1 MLIAFEHPEAL
12 AGLAA
17 LAVFLWMHR
26 GSLADHSRLQKRISC
41 ALRCVVAGLIVAALA
56 GLQLDVPS
64 KRVALAVLVDVS
76 DSVSAE
82 AAAEGMAFAREL
94 ERGRGANKVAVF
106 AFARSAA
113 PVEDLSGE
121 RTPLAK
127 ELLDGTDVQGAI
139 ELALATF
146 PAGYLGRIVLCSDG
160 LDNRGDVREAARQA
174 RARNVPV
181 LARPYEAPDLEEVI
195 LTNVSLPPDVQP
207 AASAAVTVEV
217 FSSIATDATIAV
229 YRNQWKVAENAVAIA
244 EGENRFVFDVHAP
257 EAGFMDTSAAITARS
272 DTWTDNNTGRAIAS
286 VRAQPR
292 VLLIE
297 DKEADARFLYRALSK
312 KKIKVDLRPGEAF
325 PTTLAELENYSLVIL
340 GDVPYRSLPEGAL
353 DILGV
358 YVRDL
363 GGGLLTLGG
372 ENAYGLGGYKD
383 TPLAAMLPVEMESE
397 SRRDI
402 PTLALAMVVDKSGS
416 MANAKIELAKAA
428 ASAAVE
434 ILSDEDYAGLI
445 AFDAMAHRICPITS
459 AADRAGIV
467 SQIQRLS
474 AGGGTNMYPALMQ
487 AREDLL
493 SARAALRHI
502 ILLTDGRTT
511 GSGYEE
517 LASRISGDLITISTV
532 AVGQGADTALLQR
545 MAALGRGR
553 YYFTDDP
560 RTIPR
565 IFVKE
570 TMAAQRSAVIED
582 PFVPQV
588 MSPAE
593 LLRGIP
599 LDEAPPLYG
608 YVLLKPKPL
617 AEVLLTSE
625 RGDPLLARCPHGLGS
640 VASFASDATN
650 RWAADWIEW
659 PAYTTFFVQLA
670 RDTMRRDSGGLRFTA
685 SASIAAD
692 DGKIVADLSEASGPF
707 INNAAVSAVVVGP
720 DLSDS
725 QIALVQRA
733 PGRYEGAF
741 DASERGAYLV
751 RVRAQRDMRSLGGT
765 GCAASR
771 GYPAEYARFGV
782 DRAMLTDLAEGTGG
796 GLIETAA
803 DAFTAGGGLPG
814 RTTRRQIDL
823 TAPALI
829 AAAAVFLLD
838 VLVRRLHFGRD
849 G

>member
-1 MLIAFEHPEAL
+1 VRIAFEHPEAL

-17 LAVFLWMHR
+17 LAVFLWIHR
-26 GSLADHSRLQKRISC
+26 GSLADHTRLQKRVSC
-41 ALRCVVAGLIVAALA
+41 ALRCLAAALIVAALA
-56 GLQLDVPS
+56 GAHLDVAS

-76 DSVSAE
+76 DSASDE
-82 AAAEGMAFAREL
+82 AVAEGLAFAREL
-94 ERGRGANKVAVF
+94 DQRKGSNRVAVF
-106 AFARSAA
+106 AFARSAT
-113 PVEDLSGE
+113 PIEDLSAE
-121 RTPLAK
+121 RRPA
-127 ELLDGTDVQGAI
+127 EEERLDATDVQGAI

-146 PAGYLGRIVLCSDG
+146 PAGYMGRIVLCSDG
-160 LDNRGDVREAARQA
+160 LDNRGDAAEAARQA

-181 LARPYEAPDLEEVI
+181 LARPYPAPELEEVI
-195 LTNVSLPPDVQP
+195 LTDVSLPRDVQP

-217 FSSIATDATIAV
+217 FSSVATDATIAV
-229 YRNQWKVAENAVAIA
+229 YRNQWKVAENAVAIG

-257 EAGFMDTSAAITARS
+257 EAGFMDVSATITARA
-272 DTWTDNNTGRAIAS
+272 DTWTDNNSGRAIAS
-286 VRAQPR
+286 VKAQPR

-297 DKEADARFLYRALSK
+297 DKEADARFLYRALSR

-340 GDVPYRSLPEGAL
+340 GDVPYRALPEGAL
-353 DILGV
+353 ERLGV

-372 ENAYGLGGYKD
+372 ENTYGLGGYKE

-402 PTLALAMVVDKSGS
+402 PTLALVMVLDKSGS

-445 AFDAMAHRICPITS
+445 AFDATAHRICPITS
-459 AADRAGIV
+459 AAERATIV

-474 AGGGTNMYPALMQ
+474 AGGGTNIYPALIQ

-502 ILLTDGRTT
+502 ILLTDGRTS
-511 GSGYEE
+511 GAGYEE
-517 LASRISGDLITISTV
+517 LASQISSDLITISTV

-553 YYFTDDP
+553 YYFTEDP
-560 RTIPR
+560 RSIPR

-570 TMAAQRSAVIED
+570 TMAAQRSAIIED

-593 LLRGIP
+593 VLRGIP

-617 AEVLLTSE
+617 AEVLLASE
-625 RGDPLLARCPHGLGS
+625 RGDPLLARGRYGLGK

-670 RDTMRRDSGGLRFTA
+670 RDTMRSDSGGLRFSA
-685 SASIAAD
+685 SASIEGE
-692 DGKIVADLSEASGPF
+692 DGKIVADLSEVSGPF
-707 INNAAVSAVVVGP
+707 VNNAAISAVVVGP

-725 QIALVQRA
+725 RIALTQRG
-733 PGRYEGAF
+733 PGRYEAAF
-741 DASERGAYLV
+741 DASERGAYLA
-751 RVRAQRDMRSLGGT
+751 RLDAQRDGRSLGGT

-771 GYPAEYARFGV
+771 GYPAEYARFGT
-782 DRAMLTDLAEGTGG
+782 DRAKLSDLAERTGG
-796 GLIETAA
+796 RLIETAD
-803 DAFTAGGGLPG
+803 DAFAATGMPG
-814 RTTRRQIDL
+814 SATRRQIDM

-838 VLVRRLHFGRD
+838 VLVRRLHFEEGA
-849 G
+849 

>member
-1 MLIAFEHPEAL
+1 M
-12 AGLAA
+12 GLAV
-17 LAVFLWMHR
+17 LAVFLWIHR
-26 GSLADHSRLQKRISC
+26 GSLARHTRPQKYLSC
-41 ALRCVVAGLIVAALA
+41 VLRCLVVALIIAALA
-56 GLQLDVPS
+56 GLHLDVPS

-76 DSVSAE
+76 NSASDE
-82 AAAEGMAFAREL
+82 AVAAGLAFAREL
-94 ERGRGANKVAVF
+94 EQRRGPNRVAAF
-106 AFARSAA
+106 AFARSAV
-113 PVEDLSGE
+113 PVEDLSAE
-121 RTPLAK
+121 RTPLAQDR
-127 ELLDGTDVQGAI
+127 LDATDVQGAI

-146 PAGYLGRIVLCSDG
+146 PAGYVGRIVLCSDG
-160 LDNRGDVREAARQA
+160 LDNRGDAGEAVRQA
-174 RARNVPV
+174 RARGVPV
-181 LARPYEAPDLEEVI
+181 LARPYATQELAEVI
-195 LTNVSLPPDVQP
+195 LTDVSLPRDVQP
-207 AASAAVTVEV
+207 AASAAATIEV
-217 FSSIATDATIAV
+217 FSSIATDASITV
-229 YRNQWKVAENAVAIA
+229 YRNQWKVAENVVAIA
-244 EGENRFVFDVHAP
+244 EGDNRFVFDVHAP
-257 EAGFMDTSAAITARS
+257 EAGFMDASATISASA
-272 DTWTDNNTGRAIAS
+272 DTWTDNNSGRAIAS
-286 VRAQPR
+286 VKAQPR

-297 DKEADARFLYRALSK
+297 DKEADARFLYRALSR

-325 PTTLAELENYSLVIL
+325 PTTLAELQNYSLVVL
-340 GDVPYRSLPEGAL
+340 GDVPHRSLPEGAL
-353 DILGV
+353 DLLGV

-372 ENAYGLGGYKD
+372 ENSYGLGGYKE
-383 TPLAAMLPVEMESE
+383 TPLAPMLPVEMESE
-397 SRRDI
+397 SRRDV
-402 PTLALAMVVDKSGS
+402 PSLALVMIVDKSGS

-434 ILSDEDYAGLI
+434 ILSDEDYVGLI

-459 AADRAGIV
+459 AADRAAIV

-474 AGGGTNMYPALMQ
+474 AGGGTNAYPALVR

-493 SARAALRHI
+493 SARASLRHI

-511 GSGYEE
+511 GAGYEE
-517 LASRISGDLITISTV
+517 LASRISSDLITISTV

-545 MAALGRGR
+545 LAVLGRGR

-588 MSPAE
+588 MSSAE
-593 LLRGIP
+593 VLRGIP

-617 AEVLLTSE
+617 AEILLSSE
-625 RGDPLLARCPHGLGS
+625 RGDPLLARWPHGLGK

-650 RWAADWIEW
+650 RWAVDWVEW

-670 RDTMRRDSGGLRFTA
+670 RDTMRSDSGGLRFKGSVSITA
-685 SASIAAD
+685 D
-692 DGKIVADLSEASGPF
+692 RGKIVADLSEASGPF
-707 INNAAVSAVVVGP
+707 VNNVAVSAVVVAP

-725 QIALVQRA
+725 RVALLQRA
-733 PGRYEGAF
+733 PGRYEAAF
-741 DASERGAYLV
+741 NASQRGAYLV
-751 RVRAQRDMRSLGGT
+751 RLDAQRDARSLGGT

-782 DRAMLTDLAEGTGG
+782 DRTMLSDLAESTGG
-796 GLIETAA
+796 RLIETVDEAFAA
-803 DAFTAGGGLPG
+803 TGLRE

-829 AAAAVFLLD
+829 AAAALFLAD
-838 VLVRRLHFGRD
+838 VLVRRLQFGED
-849 G
+849 A